1 MIDMHTHLHPPRL
14 FAAIRRW
21 FAEKSTWNLTQ
32 PTEPKLV
39 ASALKSRGVER
50 FVFCS
55 YAHKPGM
62 ARTINEW
69 LIQTAAELG
78 GFGLPL
84 ATVHPADTDCI
95 EYYREALQNGC
106 VGIKVHEDV
115 QQLSID
121 HPHFDP
127 IHKLTAEHHG
137 FLLVHAGH
145 IPWSDNTNHGP
156 LRIRNVLEQHP
167 QLKIVVAHLGIP
179 DTGSYLELMNE
190 HPNLYLDTTMAL
202 APSSPLRKEFDIELL
217 IPHSDR
223 ILFGSDFPNLPYDYA
238 EEYEPLSVLPDAV
251 RNAILFQ
258 NAKGLLAPHLSRLK
272 SDTPP

>member
-32 PTEPKLV
+32 PTEPNLV
-39 ASALKSRGVER
+39 ADALRSHGVER

-69 LIQTAAELG
+69 LIHTAAELN

-84 ATVHPADTDCI
+84 ATVHPADDDYI
-95 EYYREALQNGC
+95 DYYREALQNGC
-106 VGIKVHEDV
+106 IGIKVHEDV
-115 QQLSID
+115 QQLSIE
-121 HPHFDP
+121 HPQFAP
-127 IHKLTAEHHG
+127 IHKLTSEHQG
-137 FLLVHAGH
+137 VMLVHAGH
-145 IPWSDNTNHGP
+145 IPWSDDTHQGP
-156 LRIRNVLEQHP
+156 SRIRKVLEQHP
-167 QLKIVVAHLGIP
+167 QLKVVVAHLGIP
-179 DTGSYLELMNE
+179 DTVSYLKLMDE

-202 APSSPLRKEFDIELL
+202 ATSSPLRKEFDIELL

-223 ILFGSDFPNLPYDYA
+223 ILFGSDFPNLPYDY
-238 EEYEPLSVLPDAV
+238 EQEYYPLYVLPEPA
-251 RNAILFQ
+251 REAILFK
-258 NAKGLLAPHLSRLK
+258 NAERLLQPHLQHGSRC
-272 SDTPP
+272 